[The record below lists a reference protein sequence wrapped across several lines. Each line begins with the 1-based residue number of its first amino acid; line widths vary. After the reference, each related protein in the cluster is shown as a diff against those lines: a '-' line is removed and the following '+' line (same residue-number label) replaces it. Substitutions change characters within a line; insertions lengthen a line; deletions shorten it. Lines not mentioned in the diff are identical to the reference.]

1 MGLFASQSSLHG
13 LIYRKKGFRK
23 TALLDDTQN
32 FVFFDTLVYLMGCW
46 HQDKFE
52 ASEEKEPT
60 TVDRVI
66 QYLHVHMTDKITLD
80 ELVSVFFTS
89 QSFLVKHFKQET
101 GKTIIEYLNDIRIDT
116 AKMLLMT
123 TTKSVEEIAY
133 AVGYESPKYFARIF
147 KSVVGISPSAFCR
160 QQKHG
165 Q

>member
-13 LIYRKKGFRK
+13 TDLPEKDFWK

-32 FVFFDTLVYLMGCW
+32 FVFFDTLVYPMGCW

-89 QSFLVKHFKQET
+89 KSFLVKHFKQET

-116 AKMLLMT
+116 AKMLLIT

-133 AVGYESPKYFARIF
+133 AVGYESPKDFARIF

>member
-1 MGLFASQSSLHG
+1 
-13 LIYRKKGFRK
+13 
-23 TALLDDTQN
+23 
-32 FVFFDTLVYLMGCW
+32 
-46 HQDKFE
+46 
-52 ASEEKEPT
+52 
-60 TVDRVI
+60 
-66 QYLHVHMTDKITLD
+66 MTDKITLD

-89 QSFLVKHFKQET
+89 KSFPVKHFKQET